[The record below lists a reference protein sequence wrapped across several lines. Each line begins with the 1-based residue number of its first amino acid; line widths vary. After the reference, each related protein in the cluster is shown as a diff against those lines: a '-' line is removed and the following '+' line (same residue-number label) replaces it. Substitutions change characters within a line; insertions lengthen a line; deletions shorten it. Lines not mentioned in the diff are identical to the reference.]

1 MIGEFH
7 NSYTL
12 KSSLDID
19 KRMCIVVATNDNC
32 FVLIQRAMLS
42 QWQLSVDVDQEFP
55 SSLLAVPRSL
65 IGSQNK
71 A

>member
-1 MIGEFH
+1 MIGDFH

-12 KSSLDID
+12 KFILDID
-19 KRMCIVVATNDNC
+19 KRRRIVVATNDNC

-42 QWQLSVDVDQEFP
+42 QWQLSVDVDQDVP
-55 SSLLAVPRSL
+55 STVLAVPRSL
-65 IGSQNK
+65 LRSQNK

>member
-1 MIGEFH
+1 MIGECR

-12 KSSLDID
+12 KSILDID
-19 KRMCIVVATNDNC
+19 KIRRIIVATNEKC

-42 QWQLSVDVDQEFP
+42 QWRLSVDVDQDGP
-55 SSLLAVPRSL
+55 SPVLAVPRSL
-65 IGSQNK
+65 LGSQNK

>member
-1 MIGEFH
+1 MIGEYD

-12 KSSLDID
+12 KSILDID
-19 KRMCIVVATNDNC
+19 KIRRIVVATNDNC
-32 FVLIQRAMLS
+32 FVIIQRAMLS
-42 QWQLSVDVDQEFP
+42 QWQLSVDVDQDVP

-65 IGSQNK
+65 LGSQHK